1 MDNFRRTLENKSEEF
16 LAATRTPFLSYCYSR
31 DYQSKRFAAFLATSD
46 VDVRADLTLKQTRD
60 CFVPASGH
68 MPSHTQKVTL
78 TEAMATANLNQFL
91 SLLNYACY
99 KHAYKRYGKKVT
111 AISVLQG
118 TQQAGSREGLDLR
131 DCMSSKNRD
140 KRLHNHIL
148 LKTPKHLSFDQ
159 FENRIRKCWQ
169 KTDFGYNECQ
179 IEQIRDTKRCLEYNL
194 SSGLDTMDLENTH
207 LS

>member
-78 TEAMATANLNQFL
+78 TEAMATANLNQFPSKETL
-91 SLLNYACY
+91 GD
-99 KHAYKRYGKKVT
+99 KVKKVFFAT
-111 AISVLQG
+111 AHRPLQPLVSHVEPRAM
-118 TQQAGSREGLDLR
+118 Q
-131 DCMSSKNRD
+131 
-140 KRLHNHIL
+140 
-148 LKTPKHLSFDQ
+148 
-159 FENRIRKCWQ
+159 
-169 KTDFGYNECQ
+169 
-179 IEQIRDTKRCLEYNL
+179 
-194 SSGLDTMDLENTH
+194 
-207 LS
+207 